1 MTSLTIRRATLDDL
15 PCIVS
20 LLANDTLGAT
30 REDNSLPLQAAYV
43 QAFEAIDADAN
54 QFLAVAVVDG
64 LTVGTLQLSFLPYI
78 SHLGSWRAQIEAVR
92 VHEQMRGSRLGRR
105 LFEWAFDQARQ
116 RGCRMIQLTCDRAR
130 PDAHRFY
137 ESLGFTPS
145 HTGFKMKL

>member
-15 PCIVS
+15 PSIVS

-43 QAFEAIDADAN
+43 QAFEAINADAN

-64 LTVGTLQLSFLPYI
+64 LAVGTLQLSFLPYI

-92 VHEQMRGSRLGRR
+92 VHEQMRGSGLGRR

>member
-15 PCIVS
+15 PSIVS

-54 QFLAVAVVDG
+54 QFLADG
-64 LTVGTLQLSFLPYI
+64 LAVGTLQLSFLPYI

-92 VHEQMRGSRLGRR
+92 VHEQMRGSGLGRR
-105 LFEWAFDQARQ
+105 LFEMGIRSGSSARLPNDPAHL
-116 RGCRMIQLTCDRAR
+116 RPCPAR
-130 PDAHRFY
+130 CSSILRIARFHTKPY
-137 ESLGFTPS
+137 GFQNEA
-145 HTGFKMKL
+145 LIL